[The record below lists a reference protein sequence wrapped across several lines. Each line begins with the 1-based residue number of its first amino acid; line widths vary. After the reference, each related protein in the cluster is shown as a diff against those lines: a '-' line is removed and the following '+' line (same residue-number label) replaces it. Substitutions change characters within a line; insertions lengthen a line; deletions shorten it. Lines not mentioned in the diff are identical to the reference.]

1 VSNRKDDE
9 RTQAMATGALIGLNI
24 AQARRESKHHQ
35 EQVALQRQV
44 LAQQA
49 SIEQAQAQAQAR
61 AQRRLEA
68 SLRKSEAELERQ
80 TTIQELRSVL
90 TAEHE
95 FAMWRQTPDGK
106 TFLQW
111 VDDKNRLIE
120 DMRNIENTFI
130 KMSVEDN
137 LSTATPEQRDSV
149 DHIVDTVYLPH
160 KPKIP
165 TAQYLKNTR
174 IACAK
179 WIMGLS
185 PLIVIIPILLH
196 LISQHSPALFEP
208 ALDAAALFL
217 TDHFG
222 FWLSLLVAIVVL
234 IVGFFLGKW
243 TPVNEAEIKEAMS
256 QLHEWGESY
265 GTLEKVKA
273 YQLKVKRE
281 RAREATRDLQVPL
294 TVSDD
299 GYELVVAEVPHL
311 WEGGDSYISHLEK
324 FEKWGYVHHPS
335 PDKLPDLRYPEIKRG
350 VRAFAPRTRQFVH
363 QIEGRVGTLSEVSE
377 ADPSRQIEAPD

>member
-1 VSNRKDDE
+1 MSNRKEDK
-9 RTQAMATGALIGLNI
+9 RTQAMATGALLGLNI

-35 EQVALQRQV
+35 EQVALQQQV
-44 LAQQA
+44 LARQA

-61 AQRRLEA
+61 AQRSLEA
-68 SLRKSEAELERQ
+68 SLERSEAELERQ

-120 DMRNIENTFI
+120 DMRNIENAFI
-130 KMSVEDN
+130 KISVEDN
-137 LSTATPEQRDSV
+137 LSAATPEQRDAV
-149 DHIVDTVYLPH
+149 DHIVDTVYTPH

-174 IACAK
+174 TACAK

-185 PLIVIIPILLH
+185 PLIVIVPQLVRYV
-196 LISQHSPALFEP
+196 SQHSPTLFAP
-208 ALDAAALFL
+208 ALTSAAGFL
-217 TDHFG
+217 SDHFG

-243 TPVNEAEIKEAMS
+243 TPVNEAEIKKAMG

-273 YQLKVKRE
+273 YQLKVKRQ
-281 RAREATRDLQVPL
+281 RAHEATRDLQVPL

-311 WEGGDSYISHLEK
+311 WKGGDSYIAHLEK
-324 FEKWGYVHHPS
+324 FEKWGRVHHPS

-350 VRAFAPRTRQFVH
+350 VRAFAPRTRQFIH
-363 QIEGRVGTLSEVSE
+363 QIEGRVGTPSEVPE
-377 ADPSRQIEAPD
+377 ADQPRQIEASD

>member
-1 VSNRKDDE
+1 MSNRKDDE

-49 SIEQAQAQAQAR
+49 SIKRAQVEAQAR
-61 AQRRLEA
+61 ALRSLEA
-68 SLRKSEAELERQ
+68 SQKRSETELKRQTAIQERQ
-80 TTIQELRSVL
+80 AAL

-95 FAMWRQTPDGK
+95 FALWRQTPDGRA
-106 TFLQW
+106 FLQW
-111 VDDKNRLIE
+111 VDDKNKLIDDMRSKEKTYIELSIE
-120 DMRNIENTFI
+120 DDM
-130 KMSVEDN
+130 
-137 LSTATPEQRDSV
+137 STAKAEQLDAI
-149 DHIVDTVYLPH
+149 DHILDPVYPPR
-160 KPKIP
+160 KPKVP
-165 TAQYLKNTR
+165 TAQYVKNSRTV
-174 IACAK
+174 CAK
-179 WIMGLS
+179 WLMGVS

-196 LISQHSPALFEP
+196 LVSQHSPALFES
-208 ALDAAALFL
+208 ALNAATLFL
-217 TDHFG
+217 SNHFG

-234 IVGFFLGKW
+234 IVGFFLGEW
-243 TPVNEAEIKEAMS
+243 TPVNEVEIEERTRE
-256 QLHEWGESY
+256 LRDWGESY
-265 GTLEKVKA
+265 GTMEKIKA
-273 YQLKVKRE
+273 YQVKVKRQ
-281 RAREATRDLQVPL
+281 RAHEATRDFQVPL

-324 FEKWGYVHHPS
+324 FEKWGQVHHPS

-363 QIEGRVGTLSEVSE
+363 QIEGRVGTLSEVPE
-377 ADPSRQIEAPD
+377 RDPSHQIEASD